1 MCTCALGGIKSLSR
15 SLTFDYPCKCLF
27 VPLYSETLKQW
38 DRSVEVPTMPDAE
51 STVYQDAQH
60 DEDNETEISE
70 YLTLAQ
76 LGSILR
82 ELAIKGKI
90 YL

>member
-1 MCTCALGGIKSLSR
+1 
-15 SLTFDYPCKCLF
+15 
-27 VPLYSETLKQW
+27 
-38 DRSVEVPTMPDAE
+38 MPDAE
-51 STVYQDAQH
+51 STVYPDAQH

-82 ELAIKGKI
+82 ELAVKGRI
-90 YL
+90 YLTCFPCSLSFLLQLIPPIRFILLDLKGAL

>member
-1 MCTCALGGIKSLSR
+1 
-15 SLTFDYPCKCLF
+15 
-27 VPLYSETLKQW
+27 
-38 DRSVEVPTMPDAE
+38 MPDAE
-51 STVYQDAQH
+51 STVYQEAQI
-60 DEDNETEISE
+60 DEDKETEISE

-82 ELAIKGKI
+82 ELAVKGRQ

>member
-1 MCTCALGGIKSLSR
+1 M
-15 SLTFDYPCKCLF
+15 
-27 VPLYSETLKQW
+27 
-38 DRSVEVPTMPDAE
+38 
-51 STVYQDAQH
+51 

-82 ELAIKGKI
+82 ELAVKGKI
-90 YL
+90 

>member
-1 MCTCALGGIKSLSR
+1 MHIYNST
-15 SLTFDYPCKCLF
+15 
-27 VPLYSETLKQW
+27 YSEALRQ
-38 DRSVEVPTMPDAE
+38 SENAVEKSPMPAGNITDKGG
-51 STVYQDAQH
+51 DI

-82 ELAIKGKI
+82 ELAVKGKI
-90 YL
+90 

>member
-1 MCTCALGGIKSLSR
+1 MHIYNST
-15 SLTFDYPCKCLF
+15 
-27 VPLYSETLKQW
+27 YSESLGQSEKAVKI
-38 DRSVEVPTMPDAE
+38 STMPAGSIIGQVEDI
-51 STVYQDAQH
+51 

-82 ELAIKGKI
+82 ELAVKGRI
-90 YL
+90 

>member
-1 MCTCALGGIKSLSR
+1 MHIYNST
-15 SLTFDYPCKCLF
+15 
-27 VPLYSETLKQW
+27 YSEALRQ
-38 DRSVEVPTMPDAE
+38 SENAVEKTPMPAGSITDKGGNR
-51 STVYQDAQH
+51 

-82 ELAIKGKI
+82 ELAVKGKI
-90 YL
+90 